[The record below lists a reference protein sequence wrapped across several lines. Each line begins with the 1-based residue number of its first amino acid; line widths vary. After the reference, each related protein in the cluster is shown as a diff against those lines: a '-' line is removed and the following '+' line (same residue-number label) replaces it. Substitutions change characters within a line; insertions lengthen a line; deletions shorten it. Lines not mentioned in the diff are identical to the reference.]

1 MPTHKS
7 AAKRMRQSE
16 VDRLRNRHYRT
27 TMRNQVKRL
36 RASIDAGDQ
45 ATAATQLA
53 EAVAVIQATAQKGVI
68 HRRAAAR
75 RVSRLALAVNGLS
88 KD

>member
-27 TMRNQVKRL
+27 TMRNQIKRL

-45 ATAATQLA
+45 TAAAAQLA
-53 EAVAVIQATAQKGVI
+53 EAVSVIQATAQKGVI
-68 HRRAAAR
+68 HRRSAAR
-75 RVSRLALAVNGLS
+75 RVSRLALAVNGIA

>member
-27 TMRNQVKRL
+27 TMRNQIKRL
-36 RASIDAGDQ
+36 RATIDSGDQ
-45 ATAATQLA
+45 ATAAAQLA
-53 EAVAVIQATAQKGVI
+53 EAVSVIQATAQKGVI
-68 HRRAAAR
+68 HRRSAAR
-75 RVSRLALAVNGLS
+75 RVSRLALAVNGLK